1 MDDGGWTRIW
11 PRYEWE
17 PPSLVTRPVWLY
29 EPGRWRDPLTALSAE
44 HAELRARITTELGVL
59 TNEDTVRIS
68 R

>member
-1 MDDGGWTRIW
+1 M
-11 PRYEWE
+11 
-17 PPSLVTRPVWLY
+17 LTRPVWLY

-59 TNEDTVRIS
+59 VVEDTVRIS